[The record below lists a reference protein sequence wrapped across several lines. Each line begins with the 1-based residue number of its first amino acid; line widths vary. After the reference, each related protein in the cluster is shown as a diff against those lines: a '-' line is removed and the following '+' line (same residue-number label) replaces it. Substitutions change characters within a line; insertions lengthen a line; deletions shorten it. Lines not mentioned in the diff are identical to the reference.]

1 MKRYK
6 NNLSWYQR
14 NRKNNNNLILIRLK
28 FQKNKKRSKLL
39 LLLFLKN
46 QSMRITQKVTFP
58 LLVLVKKLK
67 KNNKLILQKIKLKK
81 RLWIKFNKSRK
92 KREKWE
98 LTIQAVMKNKQ
109 KSNNIKS
116 LMILSQFQIS
126 LEKEKKK

>member
-6 NNLSWYQR
+6 NNLIWYQR

-46 QSMRITQKVTFP
+46 QSMRITQKVIFP

-81 RLWIKFNKSRK
+81 RLWIKLNKSRK

-98 LTIQAVMKNKQ
+98 LMIQAVMKNKQ